1 MKRIFAMAIAL
12 LVLAGC
18 GQTGPDSLSLPQ
30 NTPPSAP
37 PAEYMNCRILYQ
49 TEESLLLTQ
58 EENGEETGDL
68 ILLSPSGIDMA
79 DEQGESMQASQLEA
93 GMTVQ
98 IGYDGS
104 ILESYPCQLSGVTT
118 LQVTGMVDSLLPF
131 YLERIDELYQKDE
144 ALNEGIEKIALDLGE
159 VTNLTGQEKEA
170 LCYLVGC
177 RYDKE
182 AFQST
187 YEQLCEEGQIDP
199 DELYYQDGVIL
210 SLSSQKGS
218 KQTFTFSAMKWR
230 SGLGAIGYH
239 DAKAKQKG
247 GQWQC
252 EIENWFIS

>member
-1 MKRIFAMAIAL
+1 
-12 LVLAGC
+12 
-18 GQTGPDSLSLPQ
+18 
-30 NTPPSAP
+30 
-37 PAEYMNCRILYQ
+37 MNCRILYQ

-104 ILESYPCQLSGVTT
+104 ILESYPCQLSGVST

-170 LCYLVGC
+170 LCYLVGW
-177 RYDKE
+177 
-182 AFQST
+182 
-187 YEQLCEEGQIDP
+187 P
-199 DELYYQDGVIL
+199 V
-210 SLSSQKGS
+210 
-218 KQTFTFSAMKWR
+218 
-230 SGLGAIGYH
+230 
-239 DAKAKQKG
+239 
-247 GQWQC
+247 
-252 EIENWFIS
+252 

>member
-1 MKRIFAMAIAL
+1 MA
-12 LVLAGC
+12 G
-18 GQTGPDSLSLPQ
+18 
-30 NTPPSAP
+30 
-37 PAEYMNCRILYQ
+37 
-49 TEESLLLTQ
+49 
-58 EENGEETGDL
+58 
-68 ILLSPSGIDMA
+68 
-79 DEQGESMQASQLEA
+79 EQGESMQASQLEA

-170 LCYLVGC
+170 
-177 RYDKE
+177 
-182 AFQST
+182 FQST

-239 DAKAKQKG
+239 DAKAEQKS

>member
-1 MKRIFAMAIAL
+1 
-12 LVLAGC
+12 
-18 GQTGPDSLSLPQ
+18 
-30 NTPPSAP
+30 
-37 PAEYMNCRILYQ
+37 
-49 TEESLLLTQ
+49 
-58 EENGEETGDL
+58 
-68 ILLSPSGIDMA
+68 
-79 DEQGESMQASQLEA
+79 
-93 GMTVQ
+93 MTVQ